1 MEATGRVTLRNAAG
15 DAAVI
20 GLYGGQLLS
29 WRTAHHGE
37 QLYLSPWPTAPGK
50 PVRGGVPVCFPQF
63 AERGPLPKHGYARTS
78 VWALARASAQPE
90 PVASAVLRLAPALEL
105 EVRLG
110 DGWIELYL
118 RATNT
123 DRAPL
128 TFTAALH
135 TYFAVPDVRQASV
148 HGLQSTGY
156 EDALDGF
163 ALKREQAAAVTFD
176 GELDRVY
183 HAVPGPLELLAPG
196 APRRRIAQEGFTD
209 VVVWNP
215 GPEKAARLGDMP
227 PQDWARMV
235 CVEAGAIAAPITLQ
249 AGDRWVGM
257 QRCSIERD

>member
-1 MEATGRVTLRNAAG
+1 MEPAGQVTLRNAAG

-20 GLYGGQLLS
+20 SLYGGQLLS
-29 WRTAHHGE
+29 WRTARHGE

-63 AERGPLPKHGYARTS
+63 AERGPLAKHGYARTS
-78 VWALARASAQPE
+78 AWALVRASALPE

-110 DGWIELYL
+110 DDWIEVHL
-118 RATNT
+118 RAINT
-123 DRAPL
+123 GNGPL

-135 TYFAVPDVRQASV
+135 TYFAVPDVGQAQV
-148 HGLQSTGY
+148 VGLQSTSY

-163 ALKREQAAAVTFD
+163 ALKQEQPAAVTFG

-183 HAVPGPLELLAPG
+183 HAVPGPLQLMAPG
-196 APRRRIAQEGFTD
+196 AARRRVTQDGFTD
-209 VVVWNP
+209 VVLWNP
-215 GPEKAARLGDMP
+215 GPDKAARLGDMP
-227 PQDWARMV
+227 PQDWVRMV
-235 CVEAGAIAAPITLQ
+235 CVEAGAIASPITLQ
-249 AGDRWVGM
+249 PGDRWSGT